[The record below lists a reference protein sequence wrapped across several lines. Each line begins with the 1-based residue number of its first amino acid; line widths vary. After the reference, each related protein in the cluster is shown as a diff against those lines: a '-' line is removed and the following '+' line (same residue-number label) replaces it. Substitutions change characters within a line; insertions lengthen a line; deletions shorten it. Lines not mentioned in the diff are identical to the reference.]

1 MTTPQPAP
9 AHRADPA
16 RPWKAIAAAVVA
28 ALAVLV
34 AQGSDLLPPLVLLVL
49 AAVSAGLATFL
60 VPNPER
66 PS

>member
-1 MTTPQPAP
+1 MTTHQPAP
-9 AHRADPA
+9 EHRADPK